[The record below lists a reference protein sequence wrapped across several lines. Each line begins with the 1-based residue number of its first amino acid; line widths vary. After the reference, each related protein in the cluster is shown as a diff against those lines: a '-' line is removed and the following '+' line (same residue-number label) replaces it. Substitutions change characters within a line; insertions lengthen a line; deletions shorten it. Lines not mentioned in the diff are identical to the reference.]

1 MPEIALTQ
9 TPIHVRHGSN
19 IGQPLTRRDGVL
31 KVTGAA
37 KYAAD
42 QHPPGMLHA
51 VLAVSSIARGR
62 VAFLDIAAAKAHP
75 GVVEVITPANRPAL
89 AQDPDEKSNPLMF
102 RLDLLQNDRVRYAG
116 QPIAVVIA
124 ETLETATEGAS
135 LLAPR
140 YEVEPAR
147 VGLDASES
155 FVLQA
160 VGPGFPAEAH
170 RGDIETE
177 LAAATKKIAA
187 TYETAAQYHN
197 PMEPHAI
204 VAAWDGDTLSIDTPS
219 QALAM
224 AQARLAALF
233 GIAPDKIH
241 IRSPFL
247 GGGFG
252 CKAHMSGPQVLGVI
266 AARAVGRPVK
276 LVLRREQM
284 FGPVGHRAPTRQTLR
299 LGTDGDGTMIA
310 LDHRTKTISSTFDDF
325 FEPASNIS
333 QTLYA
338 STAIATSHEGVRTD
352 TGTPLFMRAPGEAPG
367 SIALESAID
376 EMARACGMDPLAFR
390 LKSYAEVEPISGKP
404 FSSKALRECYRQGAE
419 RFGWERRPLAP
430 RQMRDR
436 DGLLVGWGMGTAT
449 FPAFMF
455 AAQAKAVLR
464 RDGSGIM
471 EIGAHDMG
479 QGAWTALAQIA
490 ADGLGLDLDQLE
502 FRSGTSDLPDGGV
515 GGGSSHTATA
525 GMAIHNA
532 GADVIARLAELA
544 TNDEH
549 SPLFGAG
556 NAGVIARGG
565 RLSRRDDPSRSESYA
580 DILKR
585 AGLAQLEGRGAGGNP
600 NPMEAHAQSDYA
612 MHAHGAVFAEVR
624 VDPELGQMRATRLVG
639 AFAAGR
645 IINPRLVQSQLYG
658 GMIWGVSF
666 ALHEQAVIDQQSG
679 RPMNANLAEYHAPVN
694 ADVPSLE
701 AILVEEDDPHVNAL
715 GIKGVGEIGV
725 TGTAGAVA
733 NAVWHATGIRVRK
746 FPITLDR
753 LIQPHENQRNTS
765 PK

>member
-1 MPEIALTQ
+1 MPEIALPQ
-9 TPIHVRHGSN
+9 TPVHVRQGSN

-42 QHPPGMLHA
+42 HHPVGMLYA

-89 AQDPDEKSNPLMF
+89 AQDPDEKSNPFMF

-116 QPIAVVIA
+116 QPIAVVVA
-124 ETLETATEGAS
+124 ETLEAATEGAA

-140 YEVEPAR
+140 YEIEPAR
-147 VGLDASES
+147 VGLDAGES
-155 FVLQA
+155 FVPQF
-160 VGPGFPAEAH
+160 VGPGFPTEAH
-170 RGDIETE
+170 RGDIEAG
-177 LAAATKKIAA
+177 LAAATKRIAA
-187 TYETAAQYHN
+187 TYETAPQYHN

-204 VAAWDGDTLSIDTPS
+204 VAQWDGETLSIDTPS
-219 QALAM
+219 QGLAM
-224 AQARLAALF
+224 AQGRLAALF

-252 CKAHMSGPQVLGVI
+252 CKGLMSGPQVLGAI
-266 AARAVGRPVK
+266 AARVVGRPVK
-276 LVLRREQM
+276 LVLRRDQM
-284 FGPVGHRAPTRQTLR
+284 FGPVGHRAETRQSFR
-299 LGTDGDGTMIA
+299 LGTDSSGGLTA
-310 LDHRTKTISSTFDDF
+310 LDHHTKTVSSTFDDF
-325 FEPASNIS
+325 FEPASNVS
-333 QTLYA
+333 HTLYA
-338 STAIATSHEGVRTD
+338 STAIATSHTAVRAD
-352 TGTPLFMRAPGEAPG
+352 NGTPLFMRAPGEASG

-376 EMARACGMDPLAFR
+376 EMAQACGMDPLAFR
-390 LKSYAEVEPISGKP
+390 LKNYAEVEPISGKP

-430 RQMRDR
+430 RQMHDG

-464 RDGSGIM
+464 RDGGGIM

-479 QGAWTALAQIA
+479 QGAWTVLAQIA

-502 FRSGTSDLPDGGV
+502 FRSGSSDLPDAGIA
-515 GGGSSHTATA
+515 GGSSHTATA

-532 GADVIARLAELA
+532 GADVIARLADLA
-544 TNDEH
+544 TNDTR
-549 SPLFGAG
+549 SPLYGAG
-556 NAGVIARGG
+556 NAGVIARSG
-565 RLSRRDDPSRSESYA
+565 RLVRRDDPSRGESYA
-580 DILKR
+580 DILAR
-585 AGLAQLEGRGAGGNP
+585 AGLEQIEGRGTGGNP

-612 MHAHGAVFAEVR
+612 MHAHGAVFAEVK
-624 VDPELGQMRATRLVG
+624 VDPDLEQMRVTRVVG

-666 ALHEQAVIDQQSG
+666 ALHEKADMDLRSG
-679 RPMNANLAEYHAPVN
+679 RPMNANLAEYHIPVN

-701 AILVEEDDPHVNAL
+701 AILVEEHDPHVNAL
-715 GIKGVGEIGV
+715 GIKGVGEIGI

-733 NAVWHATGIRVRK
+733 NAVWHATGIRIRK

-753 LIQPHENQRNTS
+753 LIEPQ
-765 PK
+765 